1 MSKAKAECASLTVRN
16 TTWKDIDSSKYER
29 KVRKLQV
36 RIAKAHKEKRYNK
49 VKALRYLLA
58 TSYEAKA
65 LAIRKVTSN
74 KGKRTAGVD
83 HMKWDTDAKKIEAI
97 CLLKRRGYKAFQ
109 LRKVNIAKANGK
121 TRSLGIPTMKDRA
134 VQDISYGFRTYNWK
148 WSGCE
153 LIWVQKV

>member
-1 MSKAKAECASLTVRN
+1 M
-16 TTWKDIDSSKYER
+16 
-29 KVRKLQV
+29 RKLQV

-83 HMKWDTDAKKIEAI
+83 HLKWDTDAKKIEAI
-97 CLLKRRGYKAFQ
+97 CLLKRRGYKAFP

-134 VQDISYGFRTYNWK
+134 VQDISYGFRTYN
-148 WSGCE
+148 
-153 LIWVQKV
+153 

>member
-1 MSKAKAECASLTVRN
+1 M
-16 TTWKDIDSSKYER
+16 
-29 KVRKLQV
+29 RKLQV

-65 LAIRKVTSN
+65 LAIRKVT
-74 KGKRTAGVD
+74 D
-83 HMKWDTDAKKIEAI
+83 HMKWDTDAKKIDAI
-97 CLLKRRGYKAFQ
+97 CLLKRRGYKAFP

-134 VQDISYGFRTYNWK
+134 VQDISYGFRTYN
-148 WSGCE
+148 
-153 LIWVQKV
+153 